1 MKNQEMSHS
10 AARRTLRQ
18 RCAEGALFTGAA
30 VLVALSAIVAKETRE
45 APALAAIDPV
55 VLKAAID
62 TPPTDPQPLL
72 AAAPERAAQPAPAQE
87 AVVDSKPASIA
98 SAPQLPALSGPNIR
112 YFDGRPV
119 RPARTIW
126 MTVTAYSPDARSCG
140 EFADGVTASMKSVWT
155 NGMKLVA
162 ADTSLLPFG
171 TLLTIPGYD
180 EGRVVPVLDRG
191 GAIKGRRLDV
201 LYPTHEIARQWGV
214 RKLPVTVWEYVD
226 GGEARQ

>member
-1 MKNQEMSHS
+1 MTNKEEMNHS
-10 AARRTLRQ
+10 AARCSLGR
-18 RCAEGALFTGAA
+18 RCAEGALFLSAA
-30 VLVALSAIVAKETRE
+30 VLVAASAVVAKESRE

-55 VLKAAID
+55 ALTTASPSLPD
-62 TPPTDPQPLL
+62 DPQPLL
-72 AAAPERAAQPAPAQE
+72 AAAPERLAPAL
-87 AVVDSKPASIA
+87 
-98 SAPQLPALSGPNIR
+98 APQAAAAPVADAGPVRPTITDPNVR

-119 RPARTIW
+119 RPARTVW

-171 TLLTIPGYD
+171 TMLSIPGYD

-226 GGEARQ
+226 GGAARQ